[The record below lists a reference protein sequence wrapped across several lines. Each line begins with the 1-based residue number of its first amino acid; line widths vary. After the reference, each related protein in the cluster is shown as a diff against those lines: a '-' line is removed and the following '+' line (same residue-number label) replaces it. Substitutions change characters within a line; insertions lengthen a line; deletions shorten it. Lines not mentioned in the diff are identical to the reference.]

1 MEMSTEN
8 GSVLSKKNDSM
19 LTVVALLLGLV
30 AGIVVYQLGDKKE
43 ILIIAAMMILVFGI
57 YYLVTMPFSSNAK
70 DYIPSQRSFRLVWGA
85 ILTTLGALLLVDIYM
100 KVELWVLFVIL
111 LLVIIAIV
119 LYLYMN
125 KKG

>member
-30 AGIVVYQLGDKKE
+30 AGMVVYQLGDKKE
-43 ILIIAAMMILVFGI
+43 ILIIIAMMILVFGI

-70 DYIPSQRSFRLVWGA
+70 DFAPSQQSFRLVWGA
-85 ILTTLGALLLVDIYM
+85 ILTTLGALLLADIYM
-100 KVELWVLFVIL
+100 NVEVWVMFVIF
-111 LLVIIAIV
+111 LLVVIAIV